1 MPWTNAAYD
10 SLACLVAARTG
21 LTFPA
26 SRGDSTKEGL
36 RRAMARAQITD
47 PNDYLQRL
55 QLDAALFDDL
65 IGELTIGET
74 YFFREP
80 AQFAFIRP
88 EMLAKVRARKGG
100 AQRFRAWSAGCASGE
115 EAYSLAIV
123 FEEEG
128 LAEARVLATDICQ
141 AALERARQ
149 ASYTKWSLR
158 GEGATVALPY
168 LSRRDDRYVVHEQIR
183 RRVTFEQLNLALDV
197 YPSFATG
204 TCGLDLIMCR
214 NVMIYFDAPTVRAVA
229 RRLFEFTIVVT
240 DAGVLYRREPA
251 GAASVKAPVGAMTS
265 QGLATGQR
273 AEAERP
279 DLAAA
284 ATARDHRKQTT
295 RKLRGQ
301 RTPTKSA
308 PTKSATGREG
318 RVAEARAALA
328 RGDYATSAAFARREP
343 DNPVTKSLEV
353 RALANM
359 NLTEAERTCRQAA
372 LHYPLVPEFHYL
384 HSILLLELGDSA
396 EAIRAVRRAIYLD
409 SSLALAHFTLGS
421 ILQRLGEIK
430 EARRAYRNARDLCIS
445 RPADEV
451 VPLSDG
457 ELNGRLAEAAA
468 AQMVALEAAEAIV

>member
-1 MPWTNAAYD
+1 
-10 SLACLVAARTG
+10 
-21 LTFPA
+21 
-26 SRGDSTKEGL
+26 
-36 RRAMARAQITD
+36 
-47 PNDYLQRL
+47 
-55 QLDAALFDDL
+55 
-65 IGELTIGET
+65 
-74 YFFREP
+74 
-80 AQFAFIRP
+80 
-88 EMLAKVRARKGG
+88 
-100 AQRFRAWSAGCASGE
+100 
-115 EAYSLAIV
+115 
-123 FEEEG
+123 
-128 LAEARVLATDICQ
+128 
-141 AALERARQ
+141 
-149 ASYTKWSLR
+149 
-158 GEGATVALPY
+158 
-168 LSRRDDRYVVHEQIR
+168 
-183 RRVTFEQLNLALDV
+183 LNLALDV

-229 RRLFEFTIVVT
+229 RRLFECLAPGGWLLTGSADPPLAAFAPFTIVVT